1 MTKYTQEDIPNI
13 LNSISWQ
20 LKRIADQ
27 LDKTSNK
34 DPLEKTT
41 HLRQMIQDQEN
52 MLYSC
57 NTDK

>member
-27 LDKTSNK
+27 LDKTSTK

-41 HLRQMIQDQEN
+41 RLRRMIQDQEN
-52 MLYSC
+52 ILSSC